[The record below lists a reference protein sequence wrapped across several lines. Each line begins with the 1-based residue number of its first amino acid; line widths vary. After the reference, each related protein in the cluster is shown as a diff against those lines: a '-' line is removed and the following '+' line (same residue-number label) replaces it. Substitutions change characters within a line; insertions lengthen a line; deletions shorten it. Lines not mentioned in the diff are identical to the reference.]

1 MTWVGKE
8 KGKVLNVI
16 KPSCVSP
23 ALWCSPAVNPQ
34 SPILLVQTAA
44 CSTNTTTLGP
54 ARLHHQPE
62 TLESPE
68 KFCQIS
74 HDDVRNR
81 GKHELPV
88 CDILITGLSNLLH

>member
-16 KPSCVSP
+16 KPSRVSP
-23 ALWCSPAVNPQ
+23 ALWCSQ
-34 SPILLVQTAA
+34 SPVLLVQTAA

-62 TLESPE
+62 TLGSPE

-74 HDDVRNR
+74 CNDVRNR
-81 GKHELPV
+81 GKHELPLR
-88 CDILITGLSNLLH
+88 DILITGLSNLFH